1 MNNKFEISVCY
12 KKVFEL
18 LNKVSGVQ
26 ELINKIAEFTE
37 TVIVVTDIAGKIIAV
52 SDEATKQKEELFE
65 QLVMDLYKKQEKCS
79 AVQSFCVDE
88 YCMGFSVGNYSIKGN
103 EEGFVFIFDENEDE
117 AHQLND
123 IVRQAVG
130 IVTERFGRQI
140 HCHASTQRRR
150 IAKAL
155 FENQDTLR
163 KQIKEITLKGPFVAA
178 FFQLEAKEIPSL
190 QKLENEIIDSWE
202 NSFVY
207 ISNNQM
213 YVLFED
219 IYGEEKETALHN
231 KIEIFC
237 EKNELYCAIGERFEN
252 IELLQQKKF
261 LLKETLLAASRE
273 KRINREYDFYLE
285 MICACAADKIGHAR
299 YMEEKLQ
306 KMWEDDRIKG
316 TEFYRSLKEYLL
328 LRNNVSMTA
337 KKLFIHRNTMIYRLS
352 RVTEFLGVDIND
364 PATANNLLISMI
376 LQEIE
381 RRNS

>member
-1 MNNKFEISVCY
+1 MQRICRWIGVVLLIIGLVLAGEIRQEQIKFESSIP
-12 KKVFEL
+12 
-18 LNKVSGVQ
+18 
-26 ELINKIAEFTE
+26 
-37 TVIVVTDIAGKIIAV
+37 
-52 SDEATKQKEELFE
+52 KEEE
-65 QLVMDLYKKQEKCS
+65 AKNKKIR
-79 AVQSFCVDE
+79 VL
-88 YCMGFSVGNYSIKGN
+88 IKN
-103 EEGFVFIFDENEDE
+103 
-117 AHQLND
+117 ND
-123 IVRQAVG
+123 FQG
-130 IVTERFGRQI
+130 IV
-140 HCHASTQRRR
+140 
-150 IAKAL
+150 
-155 FENQDTLR
+155 
-163 KQIKEITLKGPFVAA
+163 
-178 FFQLEAKEIPSL
+178 
-190 QKLENEIIDSWE
+190 
-202 NSFVY
+202 
-207 ISNNQM
+207 
-213 YVLFED
+213 
-219 IYGEEKETALHN
+219 HN

-376 LQEIE
+376 LQETE